1 MGLMTPAAIR
11 ILRYVIPAAVGT
23 VAGVALEHWVWKGRG
38 A

>member
-1 MGLMTPAAIR
+1 MAPGAIR
-11 ILRYVIPAAVGT
+11 ILRYVIPAVVGT